1 MIIIAGKPGWPIF
14 AGKHCMMKNP
24 FLYLAILIVF
34 VVSVVDAQVL
44 NIERERIKTD
54 TVGWSGTGKLSL
66 NMVSNTKKF
75 TEAGLGLHIQYKT
88 LRSLYLALS
97 DYELIKSTEDDFSN
111 KGMQHLR
118 YNYKLTKT
126 ITLEAFT
133 QAQFNKVLGLDF
145 RGLVGTGPRFKI
157 IGADHFRVYAA
168 TAYMFEYEEPAGNLD
183 TESNHRLS
191 SYLSLTL
198 KLNENLSLINTS
210 YYQPRFGRLND
221 YRLSHNLDLLIKLN
235 KNISYS
241 LALEHLTDN
250 HPIPGIPGKVYSIK
264 NRLVFDFG
272 R

>member
-1 MIIIAGKPGWPIF
+1 MPIF
-14 AGKHCMMKNP
+14 AAKLPDMKIYI
-24 FLYLAILIVF
+24 FYIFMTLLM
-34 VVSVVDAQVL
+34 SVLSVDAQVL

-54 TVGWSGTGKLSL
+54 TIGWSGTGKLSL
-66 NMVSNTKKF
+66 NLVSNTKKF
-75 TEAGLGLHIQYKT
+75 TEAGLGLHVQYKT

-118 YNYKLTKT
+118 YNYRLNKT
-126 ITLEAFT
+126 ITLEAFA

-157 IGADHFRVYAA
+157 VGAEHIRIYAA
-168 TAYMFEYEEPAGNLD
+168 TAYMHEYEEPAGNLK
-183 TESNHRLS
+183 TERNHRLS

-198 KLNENLSLINTS
+198 RLNDNLALINTS
-210 YYQPRFGRLND
+210 YYQPRFGHFKD
-221 YRLSHNLDLLIKLN
+221 YRLSHNLDLLMKISN
-235 KNISYS
+235 HISYS
-241 LALEHLTDN
+241 LALEHLTDSR
-250 HPIPGIPGKVYSIK
+250 PIPGIPGKVYSIK